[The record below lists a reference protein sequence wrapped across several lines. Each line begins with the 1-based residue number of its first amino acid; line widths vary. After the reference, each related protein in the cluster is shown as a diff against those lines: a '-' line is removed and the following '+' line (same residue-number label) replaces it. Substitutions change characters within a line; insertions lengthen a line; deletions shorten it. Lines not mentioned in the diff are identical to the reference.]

1 MATQA
6 APAQE
11 SADASRKEESGAA
24 NLTDGNDSGVL
35 ILDEQ
40 GRICA
45 YELAAVTL
53 FGNTEGQLLGRRI
66 SELVVGILVDGDSP
80 DDDAKRLRRLC
91 AANEWRQYEG
101 LDWYGRPIAVTIHLS
116 NMVVDDR
123 EVFVLDF
130 QGKAQ

>member
-1 MATQA
+1 MAAQG
-6 APAQE
+6 APVRQSEGRSHNEE
-11 SADASRKEESGAA
+11 SATANPSG
-24 NLTDGNDSGVL
+24 DGDRGIL

-45 YELAAVTL
+45 YELAAATL
-53 FGNTEGQLLGRRI
+53 FGNSEGRLLGRRI

-80 DDDAKRLRRLC
+80 DGDAKRLRRLC

-101 LDWYGRPIAVTIHLS
+101 LDWYGRLFAVTIHLS
-116 NMVVDDR
+116 SMVVDDR

-130 QGKAQ
+130 QGKTQ